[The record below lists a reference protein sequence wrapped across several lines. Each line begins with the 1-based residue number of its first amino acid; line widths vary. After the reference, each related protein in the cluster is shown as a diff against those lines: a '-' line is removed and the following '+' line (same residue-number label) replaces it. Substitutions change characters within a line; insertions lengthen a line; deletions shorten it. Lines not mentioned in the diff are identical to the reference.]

1 MPSTR
6 AILKILLV
14 TAATAAAFY
23 LLYLVRSVIGMVFI
37 AVFLAV
43 ALGPAVDAYQLR
55 ARIPRSLAILLV
67 YLTILGAI
75 VGLGLLVVPPIVN
88 GVNHFVNKVPTYV
101 QDLRKNKTVRN
112 YDNKYHITE
121 KLDKEAKKLP
131 NRLGD
136 AASALTSIT
145 VGVFSALFQLV
156 TVLVLTFFFL
166 LDGKRM
172 VNWGL
177 SQLRPERSERARSVI
192 DDVYRATNGYV
203 IGNFVI
209 SVIAG
214 TGTYIVLMILNVP
227 FAVPLSVLMA
237 FLDLIPLVGA
247 TIGGVGIGIVA
258 AIANFPTAVIVWAI
272 YFIVYQ
278 QVENN
283 VLQPIIYRR
292 TVQMHPLLVLIA
304 VLIGGSQLGVLGA
317 LIAIPVAAGVQ
328 IVVRDLWRTRR
339 GRTSE
344 PESEPPTPSP
354 PPPPH
359 GDIATE
365 LP

>member
-1 MPSTR
+1 V
-6 AILKILLV
+6 LLV
-14 TAATAAAFY
+14 TAATAGVLY
-23 LLYLVRSVIGMVFI
+23 LLYLVRSILGMVFI
-37 AVFLAV
+37 SVFLAV
-43 ALGPAVDAYQLR
+43 ALGPAVDLYQHR
-55 ARIPRSLAILLV
+55 VRMPRSLAIVLV

-101 QDLRKNKTVRN
+101 QDLRKNPTVRK
-112 YDNKYHITE
+112 YDNKYHITK
-121 KLDKEAKKLP
+121 KLDTEAKKLP

-136 AASALTSIT
+136 AASALTSVT
-145 VGVFSALFQLV
+145 VGVFSAIFQLV

-172 VNWGL
+172 VDWGL
-177 SQLRPERSERARSVI
+177 RQLPAERSERLRGVVQ
-192 DDVYRATNGYV
+192 DVYQATSGYV
-203 IGNFVI
+203 VGNLII

-214 TGTYIVLMILNVP
+214 TGTYIVLMILSVP
-227 FAVPLSVLMA
+227 FAVPLSVVMA

-258 AIANFPTAVIVWAI
+258 AISDFPTALIVWAI

-278 QVENN
+278 QIENN
-283 VLQPIIYRR
+283 ILQPVIYRR
-292 TVQMHPLLVLIA
+292 TVALHPLVVLIA

-317 LIAIPVAAGVQ
+317 LIAIPVAAGLQ
-328 IVVRDLWRTRR
+328 ILVKDWWRARK
-339 GRTSE
+339 GRIAVTDGG
-344 PESEPPTPSP
+344 P
-354 PPPPH
+354 PPS
-359 GDIATE
+359 DVAAE

>member
-6 AILKILLV
+6 AILKVLLV
-14 TAATAAAFY
+14 TAATAAVIY
-23 LLYLVRSVIGMVFI
+23 VLYLVRSVLGMVFI

-43 ALGPAVDAYQLR
+43 ALGPAVDAFQQR
-55 ARIPRSLAILLV
+55 ARLPRGFAILLV

-88 GVNHFVNKVPTYV
+88 GVNKFVDKVPSYV
-101 QDLRKNKTVRN
+101 QDLRKNNTVRK

-121 KLDKEAKKLP
+121 KLDEEARKLP

-136 AASALTSIT
+136 AASALTSVT
-145 VGVFSALFQLV
+145 VGVFSTLFQLV

-166 LDGKRM
+166 LDGKHM
-172 VNWGL
+172 VEWAL
-177 SQLRPERSERARSVI
+177 RQLDPDRAGRVRKVL
-192 DDVYRATNGYV
+192 DDVYDATGGYV
-203 IGNFVI
+203 IGNLII

-214 TGTYIVLMILNVP
+214 TGTWIVLEILNVP
-227 FAVPLSVLMA
+227 FAVPLAVLMA

-258 AIANFPTAVIVWAI
+258 AISNFPTALIVWGV

-278 QVENN
+278 QIENN
-283 VLQPIIYRR
+283 VLQPLIYRR
-292 TVQMHPLLVLIA
+292 TVALHPLVVLVA

-317 LIAIPVAAGVQ
+317 LIAIPVAAGIQ
-328 IVVRDLWRTRR
+328 IVVRDLWRARKER
-339 GRTSE
+339 IAVVDGAA
-344 PESEPPTPSP
+344 PAGPAAPS
-354 PPPPH
+354 
-359 GDIATE
+359 
-365 LP
+365 

>member
-6 AILKILLV
+6 AIVKVLLV
-14 TAATAAAFY
+14 TAATAAVLY
-23 LLYLVRSVIGMVFI
+23 LLYLVRSILGLVFI
-37 AVFLAV
+37 SIFLAV
-43 ALGPAVDAYQLR
+43 AMGPGVDLYQHR
-55 ARIPRSLAILLV
+55 ARMPRGVAILFV

-75 VGLGLLVVPPIVN
+75 VGLGLLVVPPIVT
-88 GVNHFVNKVPTYV
+88 GVNHFVGKVPTYV
-101 QDLRKNKTVRN
+101 QDLRKNPTVRK
-112 YDNKYHITE
+112 YDNKYHVTQ

-131 NRLGD
+131 SRLGT
-136 AASALTSIT
+136 AASALTSVT
-145 VGVFSALFQLV
+145 VGVFSAIFQLV

-172 VNWGL
+172 VEWGL
-177 SQLRPERSERARSVI
+177 RQLPLERAERTRSVMG
-192 DDVYRATNGYV
+192 DVYQATSGYV
-203 IGNFVI
+203 VGNLII

-258 AIANFPTAVIVWAI
+258 AIANFPTALIVWAI

-278 QVENN
+278 QIENN
-283 VLQPIIYRR
+283 ILQPVIYRR
-292 TVQMHPLLVLIA
+292 TVALHPLVVLIA

-317 LIAIPVAAGVQ
+317 LIAIPVAAGLQ
-328 IVVRDLWRTRR
+328 ILVKDWWRARKQRIAVTQ
-339 GRTSE
+339 
-344 PESEPPTPSP
+344 P
-354 PPPPH
+354 PPPPSE
-359 GDIATE
+359 IAPE
-365 LP
+365 SP

>member
-1 MPSTR
+1 VPSTR
-6 AILKILLV
+6 AIVKVLLV
-14 TAATAAAFY
+14 TAATAAVLY
-23 LLYLVRSVIGMVFI
+23 LLYLVRSILGMLFI
-37 AVFLAV
+37 SVFLAV
-43 ALGPAVDAYQLR
+43 ALGPAVDLYQRRIRMPR
-55 ARIPRSLAILLV
+55 AVAILFV

-88 GVNHFVNKVPTYV
+88 GVNHFVSKVPSYV
-101 QDLRKNKTVRN
+101 QDLRKNKTVRK
-112 YDNKYHITE
+112 YDNKYHVTA

-136 AASALTSIT
+136 AASALTSVT
-145 VGVFSALFQLV
+145 VGVFSAIFQLV

-172 VNWGL
+172 VQWGL
-177 SQLRPERSERARSVI
+177 RQLPSERSDRLRGVM
-192 DDVYRATNGYV
+192 DDVYEATSGYV
-203 IGNFVI
+203 VGNLII

-214 TGTYIVLMILNVP
+214 TGTYIVLMILSVP

-258 AIANFPTAVIVWAI
+258 AISDFPTALIVWAI

-278 QVENN
+278 QIENN
-283 VLQPIIYRR
+283 ILQPVIYRR
-292 TVQMHPLLVLIA
+292 TVALHPLVVLIA

-317 LIAIPVAAGVQ
+317 LIAIPVAAGLQ
-328 IVVRDLWRTRR
+328 ILVKDWWRARKARIAVTD
-339 GRTSE
+339 GG
-344 PESEPPTPSP
+344 PPASDVAAEHP
-354 PPPPH
+354 
-359 GDIATE
+359 
-365 LP
+365 

>member
-6 AILKILLV
+6 SIVKVLLV
-14 TAATAAAFY
+14 TAATAAVLY
-23 LLYLVRSVIGMVFI
+23 LLYLVRSILGLVFI
-37 AVFLAV
+37 SIFLAV
-43 ALGPAVDAYQLR
+43 AMGPAVDLYQHR
-55 ARIPRSLAILLV
+55 ARLPRGVAILFV

-75 VGLGLLVVPPIVN
+75 VGLGLLVVPPIVT
-88 GVNHFVNKVPTYV
+88 GVNHFVGKVPTYV
-101 QDLRKNKTVRN
+101 QDLRKNPTVRK
-112 YDNKYHITE
+112 YDNKYHVTQ

-131 NRLGD
+131 SRLGT
-136 AASALTSIT
+136 AASALTSVT
-145 VGVFSALFQLV
+145 VGVFSAIFQLV

-172 VNWGL
+172 VEWGL
-177 SQLRPERSERARSVI
+177 RQLPPERSERTRSVMQ
-192 DDVYRATNGYV
+192 DVYQATSGYV
-203 IGNFVI
+203 VGNLII

-258 AIANFPTAVIVWAI
+258 AIANFPTALIVWAI

-278 QVENN
+278 QIENN
-283 VLQPIIYRR
+283 ILQPVIYRR
-292 TVQMHPLLVLIA
+292 TVALHPLVVLIA

-317 LIAIPVAAGVQ
+317 LIAIPVAAGLQ
-328 IVVRDLWRTRR
+328 ILVKDWWRARKQRIAVT
-339 GRTSE
+339 E
-344 PESEPPTPSP
+344 P
-354 PPPPH
+354 PPPPSE
-359 GDIATE
+359 IAPEST
-365 LP
+365 

>member
-1 MPSTR
+1 VLSTR
-6 AILKILLV
+6 AILKVLLV
-14 TAATAAAFY
+14 TAATAGALY
-23 LLYLVRSVIGMVFI
+23 LLYLVRSVLGMVFI

-43 ALGPAVDAYQLR
+43 ALGPAVDLFEKR
-55 ARIPRSLAILLV
+55 ARVPRSLAIVLV
-67 YLTILGAI
+67 YLTILGGI

-88 GVNHFVNKVPTYV
+88 GVNHFVGKVPTYV
-101 QDLRKNKTVRN
+101 QDLRKNHTVRN

-121 KLDKEAKKLP
+121 KLNKEAKKLP
-131 NRLGD
+131 TRLGD

-145 VGVFSALFQLV
+145 VGVFSAVFQLV

-172 VNWGL
+172 VNWAL
-177 SQLRPERSERARSVI
+177 RQLEPARSERLRAVI
-192 DDVYRATNGYV
+192 IDVYTAVGGYV
-203 IGNFVI
+203 IGNLII

-214 TGTYIVLMILNVP
+214 TGTYVVLMILGVP

-258 AIANFPTAVIVWAI
+258 AISDFPTAVIVWAV

-278 QVENN
+278 QLENN
-283 VLQPIIYRR
+283 ILQPIIYRR
-292 TVQMHPLLVLIA
+292 TVSLHPLLVLIA

-328 IVVRDLWRTRR
+328 ILVKDWWNSRR
-339 GRTSE
+339 GRIV
-344 PESEPPTPSP
+344 TPDAP
-354 PPPPH
+354 PPS
-359 GDIATE
+359 DVATE
-365 LP
+365 SP

>member
-1 MPSTR
+1 VPSTR
-6 AILKILLV
+6 AILKVLLV
-14 TAATAAAFY
+14 TAATAGALY
-23 LLYLVRSVIGMVFI
+23 LLYLVRSVLGMVFI

-43 ALGPAVDAYQLR
+43 ALGPAVDLFQQR

-88 GVNHFVNKVPTYV
+88 SVNHFVGKVPTYV

-121 KLDKEAKKLP
+121 KLNKEAKKLP
-131 NRLGD
+131 TRLGD

-145 VGVFSALFQLV
+145 VGVFSAIFQLV

-166 LDGKRM
+166 LDGKLM
-172 VNWGL
+172 VNWAL
-177 SQLRPERSERARSVI
+177 RQLEPARSARVRAVI
-192 DDVYRATNGYV
+192 TDVYTAVGGYV
-203 IGNFVI
+203 IGNLII

-258 AIANFPTAVIVWAI
+258 AIADFPTALIVWAI

-278 QVENN
+278 QIENN

-292 TVQMHPLLVLIA
+292 TVSLHPLLVLVA

-328 IVVRDLWRTRR
+328 ILVKDWWSSRR
-339 GRTSE
+339 GKVVK
-344 PESEPPTPSP
+344 PDGPPTS
-354 PPPPH
+354 
-359 GDIATE
+359 DVATE
-365 LP
+365 SP